1 MRWPKSPRRWRAART
16 GAFPL
21 PMRNQASIQCS
32 SQLSQRGKTGRL
44 AGVDLE
50 RRLELLDR
58 AKHHP
63 LLRVDAPQVHVG
75 EVPRLIA
82 RSRLGFLQPLNR
94 LVELS
99 PFDEVGPDVVVR
111 VAEGWV
117 DSDRL
122 LTLLDCLADAT
133 LKAVGPTAERV
144 CLGGGVEPERFCVEL
159 DCALKVTAEVV
170 LLPLQP
176 QPQCLVLENAII
188 HGSLRHVQPRQ
199 GSVPLMA
206 GAAQECWLK
215 GPRQPP

>member
-44 AGVDLE
+44 AGVNLE

-58 AKHHP
+58 AQHHP
-63 LLRVDAPQVHVG
+63 LLRVDAPEVHVG

-82 RSRLGFLQPLNR
+82 RSRLGLLKPLDC

-99 PFDEVGPDVVVR
+99 LLDQVRPDIVVR
-111 VAEGWV
+111 VAEGRV

-122 LTLLDCLADAT
+122 FALLDGLVDAT
-133 LKAVGPTAERV
+133 LKAVG
-144 CLGGGVEPERFCVEL
+144 
-159 DCALKVTAEVV
+159 
-170 LLPLQP
+170 
-176 QPQCLVLENAII
+176 
-188 HGSLRHVQPRQ
+188 
-199 GSVPLMA
+199 
-206 GAAQECWLK
+206 
-215 GPRQPP
+215 